1 MAGNM
6 QDRSTFAWVSMD
18 TDGTSV
24 SPSYQWESER
34 SLGFY
39 RSAAS
44 HIAVPSTATFVSRI
58 SALGSPAFTGARSR
72 RP

>member
-1 MAGNM
+1 MAGNI

-44 HIAVPSTATFVSRI
+44 HIAVPSTATAVSRI
-58 SALGSPAFTGARSR
+58 
-72 RP
+72 